1 MVEVRADKML
11 TVLGSSSVPLLPLY
25 KYILPLS
32 YQFKFC
38 VKESALTN
46 ISLILVWKTDISLFV
61 NLRFRNLKLGVNSL
75 IQILHI
81 ESGCA

>member
-38 VKESALTN
+38 ESDLNGFSFASN
-46 ISLILVWKTDISLFV
+46 PKS
-61 NLRFRNLKLGVNSL
+61 
-75 IQILHI
+75 
-81 ESGCA
+81 